1 MTLARKNRI
10 NLLLTQLQTGIYE
23 KENEIAMAL
32 LAALAG
38 ESLLLLGP
46 PGVAKSM
53 VARRLKYAFAQAHS
67 FEYLMSR
74 FSTPDELF
82 GPVSIARLKES
93 DCYERATE
101 GFLPTADVVFLDEI
115 WKAGPAIQNTLLTV
129 MNEKLFRNGN
139 REEQLPL
146 KLLVAASNELP
157 AKGEGLEALWDRFLV
172 RLICRNIQDENIFR
186 QMLCQSETPLASTGT
201 AVSNSTQPPID
212 FPIQPNEYAQWQQE
226 ASRLPLSPA
235 LLDAITHIRQA
246 LQNVALSD
254 SDLTRRVYISDRRWK
269 HLARL
274 LRTSAYM
281 QGRQAADAEDLLPMY
296 HCLWNEP
303 EEISAVQHIVWK
315 AIATPVLQALDR
327 LAQAVRAD
335 LRACQAHKA
344 LQKALREGDHRDD
357 DLHIADG
364 FFYQIEN
371 HGTGHTYVFVTDFK
385 RMPVR
390 RIAELRQAP
399 AQGVIY
405 TDPSQPHRRIVR
417 MFSPDWKQAV
427 QQEGVEQVTLCRD
440 DTHIYINGVAFK
452 MRRKGSAARNPATG
466 ALADTLPGTD
476 TSLSAKPVSSTNY
489 EAEAEAICT
498 RLDELVLRIKGN
510 TFASP
515 ADLAFAES
523 QLPAIYKQIALTRA
537 DIRKLLYNE

>member
-1 MTLARKNRI
+1 MTLARKDRI

-101 GFLPTADVVFLDEI
+101 GFLPTADIVFLDEI

-201 AVSNSTQPPID
+201 AVSNSTEPPID

-489 EAEAEAICT
+489 EAEAEVICT

-515 ADLAFAES
+515 ADLAFADS